1 LSLVY
6 GGLVKVRSTLY
17 DSGLLHSG
25 HPGRPVIVIG
35 NVVAGGSGKTP
46 IVMALVRHLQALGWR
61 PGVISRGYGRT
72 SQGCLL
78 VDATSRPA
86 EVGDEPL
93 LIARQ
98 CSVPVCVSSNRLEAA
113 QQLLKHHPATDVLI
127 ADDGLQHR
135 ALQRDL
141 EVCVFNAQGVG
152 NGFLL
157 PAGPL
162 REPWPRSVDWV
173 LHTGLPPVVGTSI
186 PSYPVQRQ
194 LASHVITST
203 GEKIALESL
212 RGQPLHAV
220 AAIGQPGAFF
230 GMLEQAGLSLSHKEA
245 LPDHYDFDSWSRSSH
260 ERLRLICTEK
270 DAVKI
275 WKAHPDALAVPLEI
289 TLAQDFVRDV
299 DARLRAIAAPL
310 SSPDL
315 PGYAPS
321 RTE

>member
-1 LSLVY
+1 M
-6 GGLVKVRSTLY
+6 LY

-46 IVMALVRHLQALGWR
+46 IVMALLRHLQALGWH

-78 VDATSRPA
+78 VDATSHPA
-86 EVGDEPL
+86 DVGDEPL

-98 CSVPVCVSSNRLEAA
+98 CGVPVCVSSNRLEAA

-162 REPWPRSVDWV
+162 REPWPRHVDWV
-173 LHTGLPPVVGTSI
+173 LHTGQHPAGGTSI

-194 LASHVITST
+194 LASHAITST

-230 GMLEQAGLSLSHKEA
+230 GMLEQAGLSLSRKEA

-260 ERLRLICTEK
+260 EHLRLICTEK
-270 DAVKI
+270 DAVKV
-275 WKAHPDALAVPLEI
+275 WKTHPDALAVPLEI
-289 TLAQDFVRDV
+289 TLAQDFVGDV
-299 DARLRAIAAPL
+299 GARLRAIAAPL

-315 PGYAPS
+315 PGYVPS